1 MAATT
6 VSPSCCRVAP
16 TPRFQC
22 PRQESNLV
30 FDLRRVACDPQHSEN
45 KHSFSAPPRNR
56 TSSNRFVVCRAC
68 PVHLQG
74 NCLDQES
81 DLDLDLRRV
90 PCHPLHYRDERA
102 DDWIRASIVR
112 FTRPLPFSVEPRRH
126 FYLRHTACA
135 GYVQQECK
143 DSNPVERLWRPHPLP
158 GGHSCKAKVAG
169 TLRVPS
175 AAATARRSV
184 PATTFG
190 TRRVPDTLSRSAR
203 IRNLSSGFGDRV
215 LSQEDTPTQR

>member
-90 PCHPLHYRDERA
+90 PCHPLHYRDEGLGAGGLEQGARQQ
-102 DDWIRASIVR
+102 
-112 FTRPLPFSVEPRRH
+112 PFSLHAPRSPPPEPTTGFAPASCGLQDRRLSQSSH
-126 FYLRHTACA
+126 V
-135 GYVQQECK
+135 GI
-143 DSNPVERLWRPHPLP
+143 
-158 GGHSCKAKVAG
+158 KVAG

-203 IRNLSSGFGDRV
+203 IRTLSSGFGDRV